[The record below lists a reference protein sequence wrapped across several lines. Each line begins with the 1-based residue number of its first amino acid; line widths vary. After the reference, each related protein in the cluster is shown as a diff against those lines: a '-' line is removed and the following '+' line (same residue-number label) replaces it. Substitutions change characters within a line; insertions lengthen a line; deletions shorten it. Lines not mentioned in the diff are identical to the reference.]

1 MKANHNLGL
10 SIKAAQQLL
19 LAEAKQKNESK
30 SQPIDKFSLL
40 AAVVA
45 SRS

>member
-1 MKANHNLGL
+1 MKANHNNLDLVKGR
-10 SIKAAQQLL
+10 IEVL

-30 SQPIDKFSLL
+30 SQPI
-40 AAVVA
+40 AALTAGTAGVA